1 MSISY
6 IWALVGFSD
15 ANFAVVEVGEV
26 LGRHWRHCGGF
37 SLFVRE
43 YHCYGGTGENIE
55 GDMECGGAHNLS
67 LIGFGYFI
75 VFCFL
80 FYFLLF
86 HDISPFVTY
95 GHG

>member
-1 MSISY
+1 MVD
-6 IWALVGFSD
+6 LVFLCMNIIVM
-15 ANFAVVEVGEV
+15 A
-26 LGRHWRHCGGF
+26 
-37 SLFVRE
+37 
-43 YHCYGGTGENIE
+43 ENIE

-80 FYFLLF
+80 FYFFLF

-95 GHG
+95 WHG